1 MYTPY
6 SRFGGDELKIVN
18 GRSSAE
24 QYFMYPN
31 SRTILLDSSCDRF
44 YLKETDAS
52 GFSKITTYDFKEVK
66 EEPEQDKY
74 LTKAEFEELMK
85 KYELNFK
92 QSTMEQSTTK
102 PTVQTKF

>member
-1 MYTPY
+1 MW
-6 SRFGGDELKIVN
+6 EAVN
-18 GRSSAE
+18 IIAQAFKCLALYAKTGVG
-24 QYFMYPN
+24 
-31 SRTILLDSSCDRF
+31 TILLDSSCDRF